1 MRLAPFT
8 TALLLGLLTGCATQ
22 APIPATSAPAP
33 SAAPAPAPAH
43 PTLAAEQRRLAA
55 LFRGTPVVFEMQP
68 DGSLRVAVPLHF
80 CFDRGAGIV
89 KPPLAAVLDHVA
101 RSQRHEAT
109 RLRVAAAPD
118 PGSRGNALARDR
130 AESARDYLA
139 ARGISAFRL
148 SIAGAS
154 AGAGV
159 ATLARD
165 DGVEIVVSEP
175 ARR

>member
-1 MRLAPFT
+1 MRSALMIG
-8 TALLLGLLTGCATQ
+8 ALLLGALEGCGTQPPRAAQPAAGAT
-22 APIPATSAPAP
+22 ATSATPA
-33 SAAPAPAPAH
+33 A
-43 PTLAAEQRRLAA
+43 PTLASEQRRLAA
-55 LFRGTPVVFEMQP
+55 LFRGTPVVFEMQS

-80 CFDRGAGIV
+80 CFDRGAGTV

-101 RSQRHEAT
+101 RSQRDRST

-118 PGSRGNALARDR
+118 PGSRGHALARDR

-139 ARGISAFRL
+139 ARGIPAFRL
-148 SIAGAS
+148 SI

-165 DGVEIVVSEP
+165 DGVEIVVSELP
-175 ARR
+175 RP

>member
-1 MRLAPFT
+1 MRLTQLT
-8 TALLLGLLTGCATQ
+8 TTVLLGALAGCATRSL
-22 APIPATSAPAP
+22 APATPAPATW
-33 SAAPAPAPAH
+33 AAPAPAN

-101 RSQRHEAT
+101 RSQRHEST
-109 RLRVAAAPD
+109 RLRVVAAPD
-118 PGSRGNALARDR
+118 PGSRGHALARDR

-139 ARGISAFRL
+139 ARGIPALRL
-148 SIAGAS
+148 SIAGAG
-154 AGAGV
+154 AGARV
-159 ATLARD
+159 ATLARNE
-165 DGVEIVVSEP
+165 GVEIVVSEP
-175 ARR
+175 APH

>member
-1 MRLAPFT
+1 MRFAPFT
-8 TALLLGLLTGCATQ
+8 TTILLLGALAGCATQ
-22 APIPATSAPAP
+22 APPPMTPAGAP
-33 SAAPAPAPAH
+33 SAAPAH
-43 PTLAAEQRRLAA
+43 PTLASEQRRLAE

>member
-8 TALLLGLLTGCATQ
+8 TALLLGALAGCATQ
-22 APIPATSAPAP
+22 SPAPATPGPAPA
-33 SAAPAPAPAH
+33 AAPAPAH

-55 LFRGTPVVFEMQP
+55 LFRGTPVVFEMQR

-80 CFDRGAGIV
+80 CFDRGAGTV
-89 KPPLAAVLDHVA
+89 KPPLAAVLDHLA
-101 RSQRHEAT
+101 RSQRHEST

-118 PGSRGNALARDR
+118 PGSRGHALARDR

-139 ARGISAFRL
+139 ARGIPAFRL
-148 SIAGAS
+148 SIAGAG

-165 DGVEIVVSEP
+165 EGVEIVVTEP
-175 ARR
+175 ASH

>member
-1 MRLAPFT
+1 MRIASSI
-8 TALLLGLLTGCATQ
+8 TALLLGALAGCATQ
-22 APIPATSAPAP
+22 APMPAAPAP
-33 SAAPAPAPAH
+33 SAAPAPLH

-89 KPPLAAVLDHVA
+89 KPPLAAVLDQVA
-101 RSQRHEAT
+101 RSQRQEST

-118 PGSRGNALARDR
+118 PGSRGHALARDR

-139 ARGISAFRL
+139 AGGI
-148 SIAGAS
+148 
-154 AGAGV
+154 
-159 ATLARD
+159 
-165 DGVEIVVSEP
+165 
-175 ARR
+175 